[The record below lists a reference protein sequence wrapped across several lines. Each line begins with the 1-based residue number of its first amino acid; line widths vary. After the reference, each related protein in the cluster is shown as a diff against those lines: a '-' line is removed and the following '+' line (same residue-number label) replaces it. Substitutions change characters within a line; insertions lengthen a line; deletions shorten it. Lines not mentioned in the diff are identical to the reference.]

1 MKPLNFLSLALCAA
15 LIFTLAGCGNAP
27 EVTDPTIV
35 TTQAATLAPTLET
48 TAATTATE
56 YVDDSVAY
64 HAPMSAVSLPA
75 VTAASEA
82 ADGTDL
88 FTYTYQSLTLFLQEA
103 AVADHI
109 FLDYQNRLDGFHATA
124 RTLNTSAAGA
134 YTGQDDWE
142 PYSLQVQY
150 QPIRFDETVLSLLAT
165 EVLYDGNTRGSTTHF
180 SVTYDLLTGRA
191 LGIRDILIAD
201 YSADALVALIVQGL
215 SQYEA
220 DEILFPDYAQ
230 LIADMFSTNRPVENW
245 YFAAD
250 GLYFFFNH
258 YEIAPYSAGVI
269 VSKVPYDA
277 LGGLLKDAYFPA
289 EAVSFAGTPKV
300 VDFADANTENITT
313 FAELILDTTG
323 QDYLLYADGTML
335 NVRIEIISNEG
346 SSTVFA
352 ATAISKSDAVLIQ
365 CDDLSSLR
373 LTYESQGQI
382 VSVPLR

>member
-1 MKPLNFLSLALCAA
+1 MKRLKFLSLVLCGA
-15 LIFTLAGCGNAP
+15 LIFALAGCTQQP
-27 EVTDPTIV
+27 EATTTTTVP
-35 TTQAATLAPTLET
+35 TTQETTLEMTLATT
-48 TAATTATE
+48 TATATE

-64 HAPMSAVSLPA
+64 HAPMSAISMPA
-75 VTAASEA
+75 VTATSEA
-82 ADGTDL
+82 ANGTSL
-88 FTYTYQSLTLFLQEA
+88 LTYTYQGLTLFLQEA
-103 AVADHI
+103 AVADQI
-109 FLDYQNRLDGFHATA
+109 FLDYQNRLDSFHTTA
-124 RTLNTSAAGA
+124 RDLNASATNA
-134 YTGQDDWE
+134 YNGQDSWE

-150 QPIRFDETVLSLLAT
+150 QPIRFDETVLSFFAT
-165 EVLYDGNTRGSTTHF
+165 EVLYDGNSHGNTANF
-180 SVTYDLLTGRA
+180 ALTYDLLTGQA
-191 LGIRDILIAD
+191 LGIRDILVAD
-201 YSADALVALIVQGL
+201 YSADALVALIVNGL
-215 SQYEA
+215 AQHEA
-220 DEILFPDYAQ
+220 DEVLFPDYAQ

-245 YFAAD
+245 YFAPD

-277 LGGLLKDAYFPA
+277 LGGLLKDGYFPA

-300 VDFADANTENITT
+300 ENFADANTENITT